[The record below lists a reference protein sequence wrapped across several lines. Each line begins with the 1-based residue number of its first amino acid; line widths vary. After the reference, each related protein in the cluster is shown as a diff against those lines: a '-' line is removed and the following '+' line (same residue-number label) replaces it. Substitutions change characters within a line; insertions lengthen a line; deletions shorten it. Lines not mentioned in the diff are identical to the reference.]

1 MPSRILFVL
10 LATVALGTGAARGQQ
25 LTAAERAH
33 MVATLWA
40 GARYNY
46 AYWDRVAADWDSALD
61 ANLALAAQ
69 RQSDVTFWRRL
80 ETFVALLNDG
90 QAAVVPPPA
99 VRSRTARPPLRIR
112 AVEGRPF
119 VAEYAE
125 NDELR
130 IAHPDRGLEIISVQG
145 VPAAT
150 WIRDSILPGIPGST
164 AATRWERAV
173 AAMLVGDR
181 GTAVQLELRAPG
193 GTARGA
199 SLTRSASSSDRS
211 PFEPP
216 PLVVDSLTG
225 GIYVVRLNSCA
236 DPSIVSRFDRAFP
249 RFTGIQGLIL
259 DLRENDGT
267 GGGRESG
274 YRILARLMSRPFVTS
289 RWRTPQYRPAYRG
302 TDMPDSAGS
311 WFSAPPD
318 TIAPREDLPSF
329 DGPVAL
335 LASARTAGAG
345 ADLLVAF
352 RNAQRGPI
360 VGEPSAGGTGQV
372 LTLPLSRGWFFRVTV
387 TRDAFPDGSEFAA
400 TGIAPEM
407 AVTET
412 VADFQAGRDGVLERA
427 AAFIRD
433 RAGAPHPHP

>member
-1 MPSRILFVL
+1 MPSRIPLLL
-10 LATVALGTGAARGQQ
+10 LAAVLGVRTAAGQQ
-25 LTAAERAH
+25 LSATDRAR
-33 MVATLWA
+33 MVATLWSD
-40 GARYNY
+40 ARYNY
-46 AYWDRVAADWDSALD
+46 AYWDRVAANWDSGLD
-61 ANLALAAQ
+61 ANLTLAAQ

-80 ETFVALLNDG
+80 ETLAALLNDG
-90 QAAVVPPPA
+90 QAAVVPPVT
-99 VRSRTARPPLRIR
+99 VRSRTARPPIRIR

-119 VAEYAE
+119 VADYAE

-130 IAHPDRGLEIISVQG
+130 IARPSRGFEIVSVQG

-173 AAMLVGDR
+173 ASMLVGER
-181 GTAVQLELRAPG
+181 GTPVQLALKGPAG
-193 GTARGA
+193 VDRGA
-199 SLTRSASSSDRS
+199 SLTRSIATSARS
-211 PFEPP
+211 PFEPL
-216 PLVVDSLTG
+216 PLVVDTVSG
-225 GIYVVRLNSCA
+225 GITVVHLNSCA
-236 DPSIVSRFDRAFP
+236 DAGVVSQFDRTFAVW
-249 RFTGIQGLIL
+249 TGVRAVIL

-267 GGGRESG
+267 GGGRESC

-289 RWRTPQYRPAYRG
+289 RWRTPEYRPAYRG
-302 TDMPDSAGS
+302 SDMPDSAGA

-318 TIAPREDLPSF
+318 TVVPRPDLPAF
-329 DGPVAL
+329 NGPVAL
-335 LASARTAGAG
+335 LSSARTAGAG

-412 VADFQAGRDGVLERA
+412 VADFQSGKDAVLERA
-427 AAFIRD
+427 VAFVRD
-433 RAGAPHPHP
+433 KLR

>member
-1 MPSRILFVL
+1 M
-10 LATVALGTGAARGQQ
+10 ATDRAR
-25 LTAAERAH
+25 
-33 MVATLWA
+33 MVATLWSD
-40 GARYNY
+40 ARYNY

-61 ANLALAAQ
+61 VNLSLAAQ
-69 RQSDVTFWRRL
+69 RQSDVVFWRRL
-80 ETFVALLNDG
+80 ETFAALLNDG

-119 VAEYAE
+119 VADYAE

-145 VPAAT
+145 LPAAA
-150 WIRDSILPGIPGST
+150 WIRDSILPEVPGT
-164 AATRWERAV
+164 NAATRWERAV

-181 GTAVQLELRAPG
+181 GTPVQLELREHRGAG
-193 GTARGA
+193 RGA
-199 SLTRSASSSDRS
+199 SLTRSVSASDRS
-211 PFEPP
+211 PFELR
-216 PLVVDSLTG
+216 PLDVDSLPG

-236 DPSIVSRFDRAFP
+236 DPTVVARFDRAFP
-249 RFTGIQGLIL
+249 RFTGVRGLIL
-259 DLRENDGT
+259 DLRENDGA

-274 YRILARLMSRPFVTS
+274 YRILARLMSRPFLTS

-302 TDMPDSAGS
+302 ADMPDSAGA

-318 TIAPREDLPSF
+318 TIAPREDLPAF

-335 LASARTAGAG
+335 LSSARTAGAG

-372 LTLPLSRGWFFRVTV
+372 LTLPLSRGWAFRVTV

-412 VADFQAGRDGVLERA
+412 VGDFQAGRDGVLERA
-427 AAFIRD
+427 VAFVRD
-433 RAGAPHPHP
+433 RTGAPPPAHP

>member
-1 MPSRILFVL
+1 
-10 LATVALGTGAARGQQ
+10 
-25 LTAAERAH
+25 
-33 MVATLWA
+33 MVATLWSD
-40 GARYNY
+40 ARYNY

-69 RQSDVTFWRRL
+69 RQSDAAFWHRL
-80 ETFVALLNDG
+80 EVFAALLNDG
-90 QAAVVPPPA
+90 QAAVVPPAA
-99 VRSRTARPPLRIR
+99 VRSRTARPPIRIV

-119 VAEYAE
+119 VADYAE

-130 IAHPDRGLEIISVQG
+130 IARPSRGFEIVSVQG
-145 VPAAT
+145 VPAAA
-150 WIRDSILPGIPGST
+150 WIKDSILPGIPGST

-173 AAMLVGDR
+173 ASLLVGER
-181 GTAVQLELRAPG
+181 GTAVQIALKGPG
-193 GTARGA
+193 GVGRGA
-199 SLTRSASSSDRS
+199 SLTRSVATSARS

-216 PLVVDSLTG
+216 PLTVDTASG
-225 GIYVVRLNSCA
+225 GITVVHLNSCA
-236 DPSIVSRFDRAFP
+236 DAGVVPRFDRSFAVW
-249 RFTGIQGLIL
+249 TGVRAVIL
-259 DLRENDGT
+259 DLRQNDGT
-267 GGGRESG
+267 GGGRESC

-289 RWRTPQYRPAYRG
+289 RWRTPEYRPAYRG
-302 TDMPDSAGS
+302 PDMPDSAGA

-318 TIAPREDLPSF
+318 TIVPRPDLPAF

-335 LASARTAGAG
+335 LSSARTAGAG

-400 TGIAPEM
+400 TGIAPEI

-412 VADFQAGRDGVLERA
+412 VADFQSGKDAVLERA
-427 AAFIRD
+427 VAFVRD
-433 RAGAPHPHP
+433 KLR

>member
-1 MPSRILFVL
+1 MPSRIPLLL
-10 LATVALGTGAARGQQ
+10 LAAALGVRTAAGQQ
-25 LTAAERAH
+25 LSATDRAR
-33 MVATLWA
+33 MVATLWSD
-40 GARYNY
+40 ARYNY

-69 RQSDVTFWRRL
+69 RQSDAAFWHRL
-80 ETFVALLNDG
+80 EVFAALLNDG
-90 QAAVVPPPA
+90 QAAVVPPAA
-99 VRSRTARPPLRIR
+99 VRSRTARPPIRIV

-119 VAEYAE
+119 VADYAE

-130 IAHPDRGLEIISVQG
+130 IARPSRGFEIVSVQG
-145 VPAAT
+145 VPAAA
-150 WIRDSILPGIPGST
+150 WIKDSILPGIPGST

-173 AAMLVGDR
+173 ASLLVGER
-181 GTAVQLELRAPG
+181 GTAVQIALKGPG
-193 GTARGA
+193 GVGRGA
-199 SLTRSASSSDRS
+199 SLTRSVATSARS

-216 PLVVDSLTG
+216 PLTVDTASG
-225 GIYVVRLNSCA
+225 GITVVHLNSCA
-236 DPSIVSRFDRAFP
+236 DAGVVPRFDRSFAVW
-249 RFTGIQGLIL
+249 TGVRAVIL
-259 DLRENDGT
+259 DLRQNDGT
-267 GGGRESG
+267 GGGRESC

-289 RWRTPQYRPAYRG
+289 RWRTPEYRPAYRG
-302 TDMPDSAGS
+302 PDMPDSAGA

-318 TIAPREDLPSF
+318 TIVPRPDLPAF

-335 LASARTAGAG
+335 LSSARTAGAG

-400 TGIAPEM
+400 TGIAPEI

-412 VADFQAGRDGVLERA
+412 VADFQSGKDAVLERA
-427 AAFIRD
+427 VAFVRD
-433 RAGAPHPHP
+433 KLR

>member
-1 MPSRILFVL
+1 
-10 LATVALGTGAARGQQ
+10 
-25 LTAAERAH
+25 
-33 MVATLWA
+33 MVATLWSD
-40 GARYNY
+40 ARYNY
-46 AYWDRVAADWDSALD
+46 AYWDRVGANWDSALD

-69 RQSDVTFWRRL
+69 RQSDVLFWRHL
-80 ETFVALLNDG
+80 EAFVALLNDG
-90 QAAVVPPPA
+90 QAAVVPPTT
-99 VRSRTARPPLRIR
+99 VRSRTARPPIRIR

-119 VAEYAE
+119 VADYAE

-130 IAHPDRGLEIISVQG
+130 IARPKRGLEIVSVQG
-145 VPAAT
+145 VLAAT
-150 WIRDSILPGIPGST
+150 WIRDSVLPGIPGST

-181 GTAVQLELRAPG
+181 GTPVQLALKGPG
-193 GTARGA
+193 GVDRGA
-199 SLTRSASSSDRS
+199 SLTRSIAASERS

-216 PLVVDSLTG
+216 PLLVDTIDG
-225 GIYVVRLNSCA
+225 GIAVVRLNSCA
-236 DPSIVSRFDRAFP
+236 GADIVPQFDR
-249 RFTGIQGLIL
+249 RFARWTGVRALIL

-267 GGGRESG
+267 GGGRESC
-274 YRILARLMSRPFVTS
+274 YRVLARLMSHPFVTS
-289 RWRTPQYRPAYRG
+289 RWRTPDYRPAYRG
-302 TDMPDSAGS
+302 ADMPDSAGA
-311 WFSAPPD
+311 WFSGPPD
-318 TIAPREDLPSF
+318 TVVPRPDLPAF

-335 LASARTAGAG
+335 LSSARTAGAG

-387 TRDAFPDGSEFAA
+387 TRDAFPDGSEFAG

-412 VADFQAGRDGVLERA
+412 VADFQGGKDAVL
-427 AAFIRD
+427 D
-433 RAGAPHPHP
+433 RALAFVRDQIR